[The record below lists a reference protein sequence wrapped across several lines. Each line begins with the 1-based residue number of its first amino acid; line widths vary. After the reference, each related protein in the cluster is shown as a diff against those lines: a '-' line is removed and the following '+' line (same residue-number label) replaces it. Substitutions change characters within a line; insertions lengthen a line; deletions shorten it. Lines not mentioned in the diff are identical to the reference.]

1 MRKTHP
7 LYNRS
12 QIRIACDT
20 TYLLTCS
27 AYTLCPIYFVRCKN
41 QPDWYIHTTVFAVII
56 LQNVAVSCIRLCY
69 LCHSPHRMTIVAE
82 VHLVNVGIT
91 PLHYCIRIICS
102 LHCTLPVITG
112 LSLRV
117 FSILQHSIS
126 GAAGHIIISS
136 LCAAGDKLPRI
147 SSVRGATSFLIV
159 IQTADRTISDQI
171 P

>member
-1 MRKTHP
+1 MS
-7 LYNRS
+7 N
-12 QIRIACDT
+12 I
-20 TYLLTCS
+20 
-27 AYTLCPIYFVRCKN
+27 FVRCKISRIGN
-41 QPDWYIHTTVFAVII
+41 IHTTVFAVII

-69 LCHSPHRMTIVAE
+69 FRAILHTHDHRGRSPFSKRRDYS
-82 VHLVNVGIT
+82 
-91 PLHYCIRIICS
+91 LHYCIRIICS

-136 LCAAGDKLPRI
+136 LRAAGDKTAPNI
-147 SSVRGATSFLIV
+147 FCPGATSFLIA

-171 P
+171 LEILSSHLALQLLHGLITLRCRRQFR